1 MIKHSGHRAAAHV
14 FYISLVFFQIPVVFY
29 HSVIDGLG
37 FFLIIIITKLNITK
51 PHTPTIKK
59 GIAIAANLTF
69 ALWMETVTLKMSSTR
84 LRSPL
89 QPRRKHT
96 SDFVAL
102 LSN

>member
-1 MIKHSGHRAAAHV
+1 MFST
-14 FYISLVFFQIPVVFY
+14 FPSCFQILRCVLSQCNRRPRLLFNHNHNKAEY
-29 HSVIDGLG
+29 NEA
-37 FFLIIIITKLNITK
+37 TRTR
-51 PHTPTIKK
+51 PTIKK